1 MELAWV
7 DVLGGEVYV
16 IHMVVLVG
24 RERVDLWAGKRGV
37 LWRSVKDDEVVP
49 RRYVQDSSIV
59 LSSLVPELMIILL
72 LPTRR
77 LRECE
82 EYSSFAAWSTSTCR
96 QRNLRARQSI
106 MSAPRA
112 KHP

>member
-77 LRECE
+77 LFRAGVRRILLLRSVV
-82 EYSSFAAWSTSTCR
+82 YLHLPPTQSARTSVHHVCT
-96 QRNLRARQSI
+96 QG
-106 MSAPRA
+106 
-112 KHP
+112 